1 MDGPLLLLII
11 IIIVI
16 IIIMIIINNA
26 VDRPSSYCSCL
37 GELRLV
43 GEMMPLLLLL
53 LSASTVTGS
62 VSVEIVR

>member
-11 IIIVI
+11 IIV
-16 IIIMIIINNA
+16 A
-26 VDRPSSYCSCL
+26 SSPSSSSSTL
-37 GELRLV
+37 LTGSPLTAAVLELRLV